1 MSKNKNIIYCYS
13 ISLNGTLVINN
24 VQLKV
29 EKWFKAGRNIYKIN
43 LELETLNIK
52 LLWTLPQK
60 F

>member
-1 MSKNKNIIYCYS
+1 MHNSE
-13 ISLNGTLVINN
+13 LTINN

-52 LLWTLPQK
+52 LL
-60 F
+60 